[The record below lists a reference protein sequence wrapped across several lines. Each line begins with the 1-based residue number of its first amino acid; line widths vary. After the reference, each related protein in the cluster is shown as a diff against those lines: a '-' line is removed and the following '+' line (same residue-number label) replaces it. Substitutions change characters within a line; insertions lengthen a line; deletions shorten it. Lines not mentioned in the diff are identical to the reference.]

1 MFRWREEIF
10 HGIRTKKSI
19 TLDLGVR
26 MDYNKSMADWWNGI
40 HRRLKISR
48 PRGLAGSNP
57 ASATTTTFKEEK

>member
-26 MDYNKSMADWWNGI
+26 MDYNKSMADWWNWY
-40 HRRLKISR
+40 
-48 PRGLAGSNP
+48 
-57 ASATTTTFKEEK
+57 TQET